1 MSSQRVCVPAM
12 APRGLKRLLKET
24 VPAKLTG
31 KGKFKAFELF
41 KHGKPTG
48 TKLRG
53 LTKALEHRVWSG
65 GTLPSRATHGT
76 VRRGGWKGKGGGR
89 KRGTAVDAQLSR
101 QVNAGKTKP
110 ARGQFV
116 LTKLAL
122 AALAENGLEPVACQR
137 AVCHHLRRVGTAIDV
152 LCYEKSTAQLTV
164 VELKCGYSGDVQA
177 AAQKYGKACK
187 MKWPLHKA
195 PDHTLNRHLAQLACT
210 REMFV
215 REASALSKMQTIGV
229 NNAVGGAL
237 LYVNDEETTLYAL
250 PEWWMSRASK
260 IIEAL

>member
-1 MSSQRVCVPAM
+1 M
-12 APRGLKRLLKET
+12 APRGLKKILKDT

-31 KGKFKAFELF
+31 KGKYKGFEVLKQGKA
-41 KHGKPTG
+41 TG
-48 TKLRG
+48 HKLRG
-53 LTKALEHRVWSG
+53 LTKALERRMWSE

-76 VRRGGWKGKGGGR
+76 VKRGGWKGKGGGR

-110 ARGQFV
+110 TKGQYT

-137 AVCHHLRRVGTAIDV
+137 AVCHQSRRVGTAIDV
-152 LCYEKSTAQLTV
+152 LCYEKLTAQLTV

-177 AAQKYGKACK
+177 AAQKNGKTCR
-187 MKWPLHKA
+187 MKGPLRKA
-195 PDHTLNRHLAQLACT
+195 DDHTLNRHMAQLACT

-215 REASALSKMQTIGV
+215 REKKALEKMQSIGV

-237 LYVNDEETTLYAL
+237 LYVNDEETTLYTL
-250 PEWWMSRASK
+250 SDWWITRAPK
-260 IIEAL
+260 IIDGL